1 MSTTLGM
8 ILLLLLLL
16 LLLLGG
22 HHVSGLA
29 PQSRRSLPAAVLTS
43 SPHERDRW
51 YRRRRRRSQVVTTTT
66 RFLSD
71 KTRGGTT
78 AIVRKQQRR
87 GGVDW
92 TALGKYAIGMAT
104 QLSLLYGLFRGLDQV
119 VVVTRRLSVPPF
131 FVNVVL
137 FYLLNANTGRFNPLS
152 KQVKP
157 KIAKEFR
164 KPAWT
169 PPGWV
174 FAVMWPLFVFGTRA
188 VTAAVMVQT
197 ADGRYATT
205 AIMSL
210 MLHLSFGNLWNT
222 VYVKR
227 SVGWLLLLLLV
238 VVVVCMRFCFE
249 SSQCARVS
257 SHQ

>member
-1 MSTTLGM
+1 MMSTTLGM

-87 GGVDW
+87 GVDW